1 MIEKAKPWG
10 NGMGCGAGV
19 FAAAFLLGM
28 NEAQIGKK
36 GLCSDNFEVMALV
49 LSSSVNRRGYI

>member
-1 MIEKAKPWG
+1 
-10 NGMGCGAGV
+10 MGCGAGV

-28 NEAQIGKK
+28 NEAQIGKR
-36 GLCSDNFEVMALV
+36 GLCSGNLEVMALV